1 MRKLTLDPELLA
13 VQSFG
18 TASGDPVAQQPTGP
32 QIPDSPLCGP
42 SMYGGS
48 DCTY

>member
-1 MRKLTLDPELLA
+1 MRKLTLDPDALA

-18 TASGDPVAQQPTGP
+18 TASGELVALPTGP
-32 QIPDSPLCGP
+32 QIPDSPLCVP
-42 SMYGGS
+42 SMGGGS